1 MQSKST
7 SPIAVLGAGSWG
19 CALALVL
26 ADNGIVVNLWGHT
39 ESDML
44 ALKSTRKNKYL
55 PDCVLPDLI
64 HVCIDIHEAL
74 DECSAILIVVPSH
87 AFIDILKKI
96 IAAQKQHLP
105 IAWGTKGLT
114 DNSELL
120 SNAAKTLLGDKAKL
134 CVLSGPS
141 FASEV
146 VQKQPTAIT
155 AASEDDSTYF
165 WQTQLHTDYF
175 RIYRSADMIG
185 AQLGGA
191 CKNVLAIAVGIADG
205 LGFGANT
212 RAALMTRGF
221 AELLRLGKAMGAQET
236 TLMGLS
242 GIGDLILTCSENQS
256 RNRRFGVAIG
266 QGQNLNDI
274 KQNIGQ
280 VIEGEKTTQLVYQ
293 LAQTLNISMPITEQ
307 IYSILYK
314 NQDAKQAV
322 KTLLERAPT
331 EE

>member
-1 MQSKST
+1 MTSKST

-26 ADNGIVVNLWGHT
+26 ADNGIPVHLWGQT
-39 ESDML
+39 IRID
-44 ALKSTRKNKYL
+44 KYL
-55 PDCVLPDLI
+55 PDVKLPALI
-64 HVCIDIHEAL
+64 TIHENMQDAL
-74 DECSAILIVVPSH
+74 KNCSAILIVVPSH
-87 AFIDILKKI
+87 AFIDVIKKI
-96 IAAQKQHLP
+96 IVYDAKHLP

-114 DNSELL
+114 ENCELL
-120 SNAAKTLLGDKAKL
+120 SVAAKKLLGNQAKL

-146 VQKQPTAIT
+146 AQKQPTAIT
-155 AASEDDSTYF
+155 AASEDDSALF
-165 WQTQLHTDYF
+165 WQTELHTDYF
-175 RIYRSADMIG
+175 RIYTSHDMIG

-221 AELLRLGKAMGAQET
+221 AEILRLGNAMGAQAS

-266 QGQNLNDI
+266 KGQNISEI
-274 KQNIGQ
+274 KQTIGQ
-280 VIEGEKTTQLVYQ
+280 VVEGEKTTQLVYQ
-293 LAQTLNISMPITEQ
+293 LAQRLNISMPITEQ
-307 IYSILYK
+307 IYQILYHG
-314 NQDAKQAV
+314 QDAKLAV
-322 KTLLERAPT
+322 KTLLERAPAI
-331 EE
+331 EHF